1 MTYRNSKLAYYLG
14 KIYCPVN
21 LRHKLTEVQC
31 IVKENDYR
39 EILLTDHD
47 TMIEHCLI
55 ILTKG
60 KGSRETFAGYR
71 IARIDVGEVTES
83 TAMIAVYN
91 PDTALAS
98 PMRIA
103 RDNIKYNIIKR

>member
-1 MTYRNSKLAYYLG
+1 MTYRNAKLAYYLG

-31 IVKENDYR
+31 IIKENDYR
-39 EILLTDHD
+39 EILLTDYGSMH
-47 TMIEHCLI
+47 ENCLI

-71 IARIDVGEVTES
+71 IARIDIGEVTEN
-83 TAMIAVYN
+83 TAMIAVFN

-103 RDNIKYNIIKR
+103 RDNIKYNIINR